1 MKTSDR
7 HTSTAVIDATPAAP
21 VRTLTSRR
29 VHHLASP
36 GAAGAAFRH
45 TIWSGSAGVP
55 DGFEFN
61 GLSDAV
67 LLGWLTANGRRPN
80 VLIEC
85 RPSTVDTAMRHLM
98 TWCSL
103 PFRFCALPGALELP
117 APARGTLLLKEVGAL
132 TLSQQVV
139 LYDWLTTAHG
149 QVQVISLTT
158 TPLPGLVE
166 DGQFLEGLLYRLNVI
181 RIDGAAGTRPAPLDT
196 WQQASDRMA

>member
-7 HTSTAVIDATPAAP
+7 HTSTAVIDAAPAAP
-21 VRTLTSRR
+21 VHSLTSRR
-29 VHHLASP
+29 VRQAGC
-36 GAAGAAFRH
+36 GAPGAAFRH
-45 TIWSGSAGVP
+45 TAGSGGVGAP
-55 DGFEFN
+55 EGFEFN

-67 LLGWLTANGRRPN
+67 LLGWLTANGHRPN

-85 RPSTVDTAMRHLM
+85 RPTTVDTAMRHLM

-117 APARGTLLLKEVGAL
+117 NPARGTLLLKDVAAL

-139 LYDWLTTAHG
+139 LYDWLTMVHG

-158 TPLPGLVE
+158 TPLQGLVE

-196 WQQASDRMA
+196 WQQAAGRMA